1 MNPQRIPS
9 VSRRCL
15 AHALGNN
22 RGAVLVLTLFV
33 VTLVTILVLEYHLDA
48 TVEVELTDNYAN
60 NVRAHHLA
68 LSGLQF
74 ARAILEQDD
83 PTSDAKSDLWHG
95 LNAFGCVSPEQL
107 LAMVQTVA
115 EEGPDLFGERETV
128 PEIPAD
134 STGSACVQLSIVD
147 EARKLPLNVL
157 AVHANQ
163 KDTLFE
169 QWRTIFGNLFAELEI
184 EEDALN
190 ALIDWV
196 DSEDR
201 ENEAYENGGGED
213 EYYQGLQPPYK
224 TPDRPLE
231 VPGELRLIRHFT
243 CETLAKLFPEKE
255 CKDIPDTDLGTNEY
269 LTSYGEPLSNSG
281 ENPSRSGEN
290 PNNSQMNLNRVNINT
305 ANEAVLRALTQ
316 GNLTCVEEI
325 MDRRISVEG
334 QVISEPVQ
342 NLSDLSGCGDIEQFA
357 DVKSTYFRIE
367 SQAVIDGLIKKK
379 IVAVLKRGA
388 SGQLGDG
395 APGSIAGA
403 FTMVYFKIE

>member
-1 MNPQRIPS
+1 MSPQRFPS
-9 VSRRCL
+9 ESRRCL
-15 AHALGNN
+15 VHPLGNN
-22 RGAVLVLTLFV
+22 RGAVLVITLFV
-33 VTLVTILVLEYHLDA
+33 VALVTILVLEYHLDA

-60 NVRAHHLA
+60 NVRAYHLA

-83 PTSDAKSDLWHG
+83 PASDAMSDLWYG

-107 LAMVQTVA
+107 LAMVQTVV
-115 EEGPDLFGERETV
+115 EEGPDLFGERGTEQETPV
-128 PEIPAD
+128 D
-134 STGSACVQLSIVD
+134 SSGSACVKLSIVD

-184 EEDALN
+184 DEDALN
-190 ALIDWV
+190 ALIDWM

-201 ENEAYENGGGED
+201 ENEAHEDGGGED

-231 VPGELRLIRHFT
+231 MPGELRLIRHFT

-255 CKDIPDTDLGTNEY
+255 CKDMPDTDLGTNEY
-269 LTSYGEPLSNSG
+269 LTSYGEPLSNA
-281 ENPSRSGEN
+281 GEN
-290 PNNSQMNLNRVNINT
+290 PNNSRVTLNRVNINT
-305 ANEAVLRALTQ
+305 ANEVVLRAITQ
-316 GNLTCVEEI
+316 GNLTCIEEI
-325 MDRRISVEG
+325 IDKRISVEG

-342 NLSDLSGCGDIEQFA
+342 NVSDLSGCGDIDQVA

-388 SGQLGDG
+388 SGGLGGG
-395 APGSIAGA
+395 APGSAAGA
-403 FTMVYFKIE
+403 FTMVYFKVE

>member
-1 MNPQRIPS
+1 VI
-9 VSRRCL
+9 
-15 AHALGNN
+15 
-22 RGAVLVLTLFV
+22 TLFV
-33 VTLVTILVLEYHLDA
+33 ITLVTILVLEYHLDA

-60 NVRAHHLA
+60 NVRAYHLA

-83 PTSDAKSDLWHG
+83 PASDAKSDLWYI
-95 LNAFGCVSPEQL
+95 LNAFGCVAPEQL

-115 EEGPDLFGERETV
+115 EEGPDLFGARETV

-163 KDTLFE
+163 KGTLFE

-201 ENEAYENGGGED
+201 ENEAHEDGGGED
-213 EYYQGLQPPYK
+213 EYYQGLQSPYK

-269 LTSYGEPLSNSG
+269 LTTYGESLSNSG
-281 ENPSRSGEN
+281 ENPTSSGEN
-290 PNNSQMNLNRVNINT
+290 LNNAQGNLNRVNINT

-342 NLSDLSGCGDIEQFA
+342 NLSDLSGCGDIDQVA

-379 IVAVLKRGA
+379 IVAVLKRGG
-388 SGQLGDG
+388 SGPLGG
-395 APGSIAGA
+395 GTPGSIAGA
-403 FTMVYFKIE
+403 FTMVYFKVE

>member
-1 MNPQRIPS
+1 VNPQRLPS
-9 VSRRCL
+9 AARRRL
-15 AHALGNN
+15 ARALGNN
-22 RGAVLVLTLFV
+22 RGTVLVITLFV

-60 NVRAHHLA
+60 NVRAYHLA

-83 PTSDAKSDLWHG
+83 PASDAKSDFWSV
-95 LNAFGCVSPEQL
+95 LNTFGCVSPEQL

-115 EEGPDLFGERETV
+115 EEGLDLFRERETV

-163 KDTLFE
+163 KDPLFE

-184 EEDALN
+184 DEDALS

-201 ENEAYENGGGED
+201 ENEAYEDGGGED

-243 CETLAKLFPEKE
+243 CETLAKLFPGKE
-255 CKDIPDTDLGTNEY
+255 CKDIPNTDLGTNEY
-269 LTSYGEPLSNSG
+269 LTTYGEPVSNV
-281 ENPSRSGEN
+281 GEN
-290 PNNSQMNLNRVNINT
+290 PNNSQGNLNRVNINT
-305 ANEAVLRALTQ
+305 ANEAVLRAITQ

-325 MDRRISVEG
+325 IDRRISVEG
-334 QVISEPVQ
+334 QVISEPIQ
-342 NLSDLSGCGDIEQFA
+342 NLSDLPGCGDMDQFA

-367 SQAVIDGLIKKK
+367 SQAVIDGLIQKK
-379 IVAVLKRGA
+379 IVAILKRGA
-388 SGQLGDG
+388 SGQLGGG

-403 FTMVYFKIE
+403 FTMVYYKVE

>member
-1 MNPQRIPS
+1 VNLRRLPS
-9 VSRRCL
+9 EPRRCL
-15 AHALGNN
+15 ARALGNN
-22 RGAVLVLTLFV
+22 RGAVLVITLFV

-60 NVRAHHLA
+60 NVRAYHLA

-83 PTSDAKSDLWHG
+83 PAADGPSDLWAG

-107 LAMVQTVA
+107 LAMVQTVV
-115 EEGPDLFGERETV
+115 EEGIDLFGERKTQ

-163 KDTLFE
+163 KDILFE

-184 EEDALN
+184 DENALN
-190 ALIDWV
+190 ALIDWM

-201 ENEAYENGGGED
+201 ENEAHEDDGGED

-231 VPGELRLIRHFT
+231 MPGELRLIRHFT
-243 CETLAKLFPEKE
+243 CEALAKLFPEKE
-255 CKDIPDTDLGTNEY
+255 CKDMPDTDLGTNEY
-269 LTSYGEPLSNSG
+269 LTTYGETLSNVG
-281 ENPSRSGEN
+281 ES
-290 PNNSQMNLNRVNINT
+290 PNNAQGNLNRVNINT
-305 ANEAVLRALTQ
+305 ANEAVLRAITQ

-325 MDRRISVEG
+325 IDRRISVEG
-334 QVISEPVQ
+334 QVVSEPVQ
-342 NLSDLSGCGDIEQFA
+342 NVSDLSGCGDIEQFA

-388 SGQLGDG
+388 SGQLGGG
-395 APGSIAGA
+395 APSSIAGA
-403 FTMVYFKIE
+403 FTMVYFKVE

>member
-9 VSRRCL
+9 VSRRRL
-15 AHALGNN
+15 ADALGNN
-22 RGAVLVLTLFV
+22 RGAVLVITLFV

-60 NVRAHHLA
+60 NVRAYHLA

-83 PTSDAKSDLWHG
+83 PASDAKSDLWSSMS
-95 LNAFGCVSPEQL
+95 AFGCVSPEQL
-107 LAMVQTVA
+107 LAMVQTVV
-115 EEGPDLFGERETV
+115 EEGLDLFGEREIEQET
-128 PEIPAD
+128 PAD
-134 STGSACVQLSIVD
+134 SSGSACVQLSIVD

-169 QWRTIFGNLFAELEI
+169 QWRTVFGNLFAELEI

-201 ENEAYENGGGED
+201 ENEAHEDGGGED
-213 EYYQGLQPPYK
+213 EYYEGLQPPYK

-255 CKDIPDTDLGTNEY
+255 CKDMSDTDLGTNEY
-269 LTSYGEPLSNSG
+269 LTTYGEPLSNSV
-281 ENPSRSGEN
+281 ENPNSAGQN
-290 PNNSQMNLNRVNINT
+290 PNNSRVNLNRVNINT

-325 MDRRISVEG
+325 MDKRLSVEG

-388 SGQLGDG
+388 SGQLGGG

-403 FTMVYFKIE
+403 FTMVYFKVE